1 MRELRPGLWRWTA
14 RHPDWTPE
22 EGGPEGWE
30 PEVASYLY
38 EAPGALVLFD
48 PLSPSWDDLDDRVAR
63 LGPPNVLIT
72 IFWHTRSADEIL
84 DRYAGTRVFAH
95 ENALPEVRK
104 RVAATDTFTAGDT
117 LPGGVEA
124 MTARDREALFW
135 LPDHAALVAG
145 DVLLGRAGGGV
156 RVCPDSWLSE
166 KFTPEGLREELRAA
180 VLDRPVELILLTH
193 GEPVV
198 ENARAALD
206 EALVS

>member
-22 EGGPEGWE
+22 EGGPEGWD

-38 EAPGALVLFD
+38 ETPDTLVLFD
-48 PLSPSWDDLDDRVAR
+48 PLSPAWDDLDERVER
-63 LGPPNVLIT
+63 LGPPNVLVT
-72 IFWHTRSADEIL
+72 IYWHVRSAPEIL
-84 DRYAGTRVFAH
+84 DRYAGTRVFGH
-95 ENALPEVRK
+95 EKALDEMSK
-104 RVAATDTFTAGDT
+104 RVAATETFAAGDN

-124 MTARDREALFW
+124 MTTRNREALFW

-166 KFTPEGLREELRAA
+166 KLTPEGLREELRAA
-180 VLDRPVELILLTH
+180 LLDRPVELILLTH

>member
-22 EGGPEGWE
+22 EGGPEGWD

-38 EAPGALVLFD
+38 EAPDTLVLFD
-48 PLSPSWDDLDDRVAR
+48 PLSPAWDDLDERVER
-63 LGPPNVLIT
+63 LGPPNVLVT
-72 IFWHTRSADEIL
+72 IYWHVRSAPEIL
-84 DRYAGTRVFAH
+84 DRYAGTRVFGH
-95 ENALPEVRK
+95 EKALDEMSK
-104 RVAATDTFTAGDT
+104 RVAATEAFTAGDK

-124 MTARDREALFW
+124 MTTRNREALFW

-145 DVLLGRAGGGV
+145 DVLLGRACGGV

-180 VLDRPVELILLTH
+180 LLDRPVELILLTH

-198 ENARAALD
+198 ENARAALE
-206 EALVS
+206 EALAS

>member
-22 EGGPEGWE
+22 EGGPEGWD

-38 EAPGALVLFD
+38 EAPGTLVLFD

-72 IFWHTRSADEIL
+72 IFWHTRSADVIL
-84 DRYAGTRVFAH
+84 DRYAETRVFAH

-104 RVAATDTFTAGDT
+104 RVAATDTFAAGDA
-117 LPGGVEA
+117 LPGSVEA

-135 LPDHAALVAG
+135 LPDQAALVAG

-166 KFTPEGLREELRAA
+166 KFTPEGLRDELRAA
-180 VLDRPVELILLTH
+180 LLDRPVELILLTH

-198 ENARAALD
+198 ENAREALD
-206 EALVS
+206 EALAS